1 MIIMKI
7 GAILVTIEEKYNLYQ
22 RIVKYL
28 DRPDIQ
34 KKVADI
40 FIEQLLYSIP
50 NIKDIELGEKHEF
63 KANS

>member
-1 MIIMKI
+1 M
-7 GAILVTIEEKYNLYQ
+7 TSEEKYELYQ

-34 KKVADI
+34 KKIADI
-40 FIEQLLYSIP
+40 FIEQLLYGIP

-63 KANS
+63 EANS